1 MMKCHPLGQKK
12 SQSCN
17 ANTLRTSAEKLK
29 VKGGWT
35 TIFDVVDGT
44 WSKKN
49 KSSRN
54 RNIIV
59 KGNTQV
65 DTSSPW
71 LQHTCRQRCSDVNT
85 NSGRI
90 RKMWVKEFVKPLS
103 FHTST
108 RAESRCD
115 RHLTHICPPCLNTW
129 DKLHKEHY
137 CLKRSSDRDSNPK
150 YTKGAIFLL
159 TVVPFIHLDCFGLSC
174 WVLKMPAVE
183 MSAFSRV
190 KWNETSL
197 GVWDARSAKNVKVW
211 TYSSSRGS
219 CSWLASLV
227 SLHLSMSRGI
237 LPSAYWYGKKV
248 GEHDE
253 PSAI

>member
-1 MMKCHPLGQKK
+1 MTATHMP
-12 SQSCN
+12 
-17 ANTLRTSAEKLK
+17 SALFRCKHQQ
-29 VKGGWT
+29 W
-35 TIFDVVDGT
+35 
-44 WSKKN
+44 KN
-49 KSSRN
+49 PKNVGKRVCKAFVISHVN
-54 RNIIV
+54 
-59 KGNTQV
+59 
-65 DTSSPW
+65 
-71 LQHTCRQRCSDVNT
+71 TCR
-85 NSGRI
+85 
-90 RKMWVKEFVKPLS
+90 K
-103 FHTST
+103 
-108 RAESRCD
+108 
-115 RHLTHICPPCLNTW
+115 HICPPCLNTW

>member
-1 MMKCHPLGQKK
+1 MLFGWEKSLEYDEVSPTGSKK
-12 SQSCN
+12 SQSCK
-17 ANTLRTSAEKLK
+17 ANTLRTLAEKLK

-137 CLKRSSDRDSNPK
+137 CLKSSSDRDSNPK
-150 YTKGAIFLL
+150 YTKLIERE
-159 TVVPFIHLDCFGLSC
+159 VPKVYEYSECFIMNKQINFP
-174 WVLKMPAVE
+174 LKE
-183 MSAFSRV
+183 G
-190 KWNETSL
+190 N
-197 GVWDARSAKNVKVW
+197 KNVCVCC
-211 TYSSSRGS
+211 RL
-219 CSWLASLV
+219 WLWE
-227 SLHLSMSRGI
+227 REKTGI
-237 LPSAYWYGKKV
+237 IRSGFKK
-248 GEHDE
+248 
-253 PSAI
+253 IWN